1 MIKTV
6 IIIVIVTR
14 AEGHN
19 GISLG
24 LGLPSYK
31 ERSIFALCSNY

>member
-24 LGLPSYK
+24 LGLFYK